1 MKPRFFTL
9 FTLVCLGVTLSK
21 AANAAIYQCEKNG
34 IVEFS
39 QQPCGKDAKLI
50 TVKEQN
56 PTLLGSP
63 KPVSESSDVTAE
75 IDNYIRL
82 KQIDAKIAEHNN
94 KIDSYSERM
103 NNEIAALSS
112 QADAQLHNLVGAK
125 KEAAIAKQMSA
136 VSERYNLLINN
147 EQRNIDRLST
157 EKSQLVLQ
165 SNETEKN
172 EIDHFIR
179 SEQIKRE
186 IAEHKDKIDRYHV
199 ELNQQI
205 KRLEQQASTRPTN
218 LVDASSDQAL
228 SDKMSAVTSK
238 FNTLIAV
245 EQRQIDRL
253 NNELTQH

>member
-1 MKPRFFTL
+1 
-9 FTLVCLGVTLSK
+9 
-21 AANAAIYQCEKNG
+21 
-34 IVEFS
+34 
-39 QQPCGKDAKLI
+39 
-50 TVKEQN
+50 
-56 PTLLGSP
+56 
-63 KPVSESSDVTAE
+63 
-75 IDNYIRL
+75 
-82 KQIDAKIAEHNN
+82 
-94 KIDSYSERM
+94 M

-165 SNETEKN
+165 SNDTEKN

>member
-1 MKPRFFTL
+1 MAL
-9 FTLVCLGVTLSK
+9 LSLANNL
-21 AANAAIYQCEKNG
+21 AAKMQ
-34 IVEFS
+34 S
-39 QQPCGKDAKLI
+39 WI

-186 IAEHKDKIDRYHV
+186 RRA
-199 ELNQQI
+199 
-205 KRLEQQASTRPTN
+205 
-218 LVDASSDQAL
+218 
-228 SDKMSAVTSK
+228 
-238 FNTLIAV
+238 
-245 EQRQIDRL
+245 QRQ
-253 NNELTQH
+253 N